1 MPTNETKGITVKI
14 DAELHAEVKRFIE
27 SNNMTMAEFVTLAL
41 DDELHPKFQNTEENK
56 VEKMRT
62 LAFQVPESLF
72 QQIKEY
78 LQRNNM
84 TQKDFVI
91 GLIETELD
99 RDLTAREAASREI
112 SDAADEDAGQ
122 VVSADVDAPA
132 DDGTENVETQ
142 PEEVEEDLPESE
154 EAELF
159 DTGIGYD
166 EPDELSVPESS
177 EDVEAIESEA
187 ESEPDALAEE
197 DDPDEDYGEE
207 SEEDENPDED
217 YDDEDPDEDYDED
230 DFDLD
235 EDYDSLETD
244 TFALAMGM

>member
-112 SDAADEDAGQ
+112 SDAADEDAGP
-122 VVSADVDAPA
+122 VVSADVDDSAA
-132 DDGTENVETQ
+132 DEPESVETQ
-142 PEEVEEDLPESE
+142 PGEVEDFPESE

-177 EDVEAIESEA
+177 EEVEAIESE
-187 ESEPDALAEE
+187 PDHLAEE

-207 SEEDENPDED
+207 PDED
-217 YDDEDPDEDYDED
+217 YDEDDPDEEYDDEDPDED